1 MYVDNTKGFFTV
13 VNQATWKWILTI
25 FVFALFKVEQDT
37 GQSMKILERI
47 DRIKTELQAA
57 KQALHEADNWTVL
70 ATDLEEVT
78 VDIPNDWE
86 RKT

>member
-1 MYVDNTKGFFTV
+1 
-13 VNQATWKWILTI
+13 
-25 FVFALFKVEQDT
+25 
-37 GQSMKILERI
+37 MKILERI

-78 VDIPNDWE
+78 VDIPND
-86 RKT
+86 